1 MTTNIYTAKQHQANQ
16 SLNILQRRLTCLI
29 HEKTIHSLFEKTG
42 ISRATLYHYVNAES
56 HPTLPKLALIAQ
68 ECGVSLTWLF
78 GDEHSD
84 ALPLPQ
90 QDTPLRLTVVDDV
103 MSPTIPAQVDIEYR
117 PIKPQQKKKRLLDG
131 IYILTNQQGLI
142 VRRVQW
148 LEAEQVYRVFGD
160 NPNYLPQQ
168 LEEIA
173 PVGTVTAIIQP
184 I

>member
-1 MTTNIYTAKQHQANQ
+1 MKSKLHSLKQHQANQ
-16 SLNILQRRLTCLI
+16 NLTPLQERLTYVIRKGGVPYLI
-29 HEKTIHSLFEKTG
+29 QQTG
-42 ISRATLYHYVNAES
+42 LSESMLYQYANKKAF
-56 HPTLPKLALIAQ
+56 PTLPKLALIAQ

-78 GDEHSD
+78 GGEHSD

-131 IYILTNQQGLI
+131 IYILTNQQGLM

>member
-1 MTTNIYTAKQHQANQ
+1 MVNNQTRAKQHQANQ
-16 SLNILQRRLTCLI
+16 SLKSMGERLSQIIQQKKVYRLS
-29 HEKTIHSLFEKTG
+29 ESTG
-42 ISRATLYHYVNAES
+42 MSTTMLYHYINQKGYPA
-56 HPTLPKLALIAQ
+56 LPKLALIAQ
-68 ECGVSLTWLF
+68 ECGVSLAWLF
-78 GDEHSD
+78 DGDHSD

-131 IYILTNQQGLI
+131 IYILTNQQGLM